1 MTLQAIGRDA
11 DKPYGQTL
19 QAHFEYWYEGD
30 KVATIATGWQA
41 PDTAFLL
48 PLTKASDGLFA
59 WRVTFYDAV
68 QWSGWSAW
76 CQAQVDATAP
86 AGAVNVSSPEFPER
100 TPGQT
105 TQSGQV
111 GTPGTFTLTAAN
123 AAAEGADGFVWGLN
137 VDEPTT
143 TKLFEGTSGTASVV
157 VTPTRFGTDWMR
169 VRSIDAAGNRGPTRD
184 YFFMASGRPHA
195 SHWELD
201 EPAGTT
207 TALSSGGGVDGTI
220 VGTPPRIDGARAGD
234 DATDGALDLN
244 GLSQRVTSTAETF
257 STDGNFSLVA
267 RVSRRRAPGQW
278 LRCPVRRALD
288 PVSGWASTALRAPT
302 CVRCRRRTGR
312 LRMRSGPSTRLRWRQ
327 PDGPIWRAS
336 STARP

>member
-1 MTLQAIGRDA
+1 MQWAASGNQTHLSLGLRAASETSSSSWRRFESTVTLVVVFNTPPVALSAVDLGLSGTPKIPCVTGSGRPWVNSRSMTLQAIGRDA

-59 WRVTFYDAV
+59 WRVTFYDSV

-76 CQAQVDATAP
+76 CEFQVDATAP
-86 AGAVNVSSPEFPER
+86 AGAVNVSSPQFPER

-123 AAAEGADGFVWGLN
+123 AAAEGAVGFVWGLN

-143 TKLFEGTSGTASVV
+143 TKLFDGTPGTASVV
-157 VTPTRFGTDWMR
+157 VTRPGWDRL
-169 VRSIDAAGNRGPTRD
+169 AARAQHRRGRQQGPTRD
-184 YFFMASGRPHA
+184 YFFMVSGMPHA

-201 EPAGTT
+201 EPAGAT
-207 TALSSGGGVDGTI
+207 TAS
-220 VGTPPRIDGARAGD
+220 RRAE
-234 DATDGALDLN
+234 
-244 GLSQRVTSTAETF
+244 VSTAP
-257 STDGNFSLVA
+257 SSA
-267 RVSRRRAPGQW
+267 HRR
-278 LRCPVRRALD
+278 
-288 PVSGWASTALRAPT
+288 ASTAPAPAT
-302 CVRCRRRTGR
+302 TPPTAPWTWTVS
-312 LRMRSGPSTRLRWRQ
+312 LSG
-327 PDGPIWRAS
+327 
-336 STARP
+336 